1 MVAWLGPALAAGASL
16 IGGMLG
22 NRQREEG
29 QAKELAAQKEFAQQ
43 GLRWRVEDAKAAGI
57 HPVYALGF
65 NGPTYSP
72 VGLGS
77 NDTAASFSDA
87 GQSISRA
94 VDATRTG
101 SERVLAYEE
110 ATRGLSLDRME
121 LENQLLRSQIAQIQ
135 QQGSRP
141 PFPGGEYFIPGQANS
156 PPVVMRNPFGLGET
170 VVTTPGLAEE
180 SQKHFGEPG
189 EWIYGGG
196 NMLES
201 WANSARGSMQ
211 DMIDD
216 KYRGLPNNVPRWY

>member
-16 IGGMLG
+16 LGTALG
-22 NRQREEG
+22 NHQREQG
-29 QAKELAAQKEFAQQ
+29 QQKEIETQKEFAQQ

-77 NDTAASFSDA
+77 NDTAAGFSDA

-94 VDATRTG
+94 VDATRTIPEK
-101 SERVLAYEE
+101 ERAYGE
-110 ATRGLSLDRME
+110 AMQSLGLDRAE
-121 LENQLLRSQIAQIQ
+121 LENELLRSQIAQLRVGPAFPSVGSNPRQVIEG
-135 QQGSRP
+135 QG
-141 PFPGGEYFIPGQANS
+141 NS
-156 PPVVMRNPFGLGET
+156 VVMRNPFGWGET
-170 VVTTPGLAEE
+170 TVATPELASE
-180 SQKHFGEPG
+180 SQVHFGEPG

-201 WANSARGSMQ
+201 WINSARADMQ
-211 DMIDD
+211 KGIDA
-216 KYRGLPNNVPRWY
+216 KYGDLPPNVPRWY